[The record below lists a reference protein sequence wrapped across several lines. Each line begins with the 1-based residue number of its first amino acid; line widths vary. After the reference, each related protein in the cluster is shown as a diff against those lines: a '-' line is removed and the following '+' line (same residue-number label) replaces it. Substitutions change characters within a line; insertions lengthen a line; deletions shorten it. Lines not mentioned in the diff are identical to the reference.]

1 MNPDPARLRPPPWS
15 DEVVLM
21 ETCRSEFDRMSADL
35 DELRLLLAQ
44 SVQEVETLNQRKVL
58 AAARVRE
65 MEERLE
71 HYSRQD
77 IREAFIEANEA
88 EMRAFMLSEQRDQ
101 WQAKVKTHERYL
113 KVLERILH
121 ALPLVVDSAQ
131 LSTGQRWATPPPLA
145 PTVPVQVAPSS
156 PPPLPVPVMPQ
167 LPLVPQVED
176 DWSQPDELELP
187 MTTSL
192 PFGRQETE
200 MLTVRPVNTNPQD
213 APVAMGAQHLVLPAT
228 GMLSPQMQV
237 QSLLA
242 RVIAAQEN
250 VRQRLAQRLHDGPA
264 QALAN
269 IMLAAEVCSK
279 LLTSS
284 PERARSELE
293 QLKQMVTVTLQETR
307 KFIFE
312 LHPMTLADLGL
323 AATLKRYGEEVSTRY
338 RVQVPVLVPQV
349 EPFLPMGKRVAIFRV
364 AQESVANAI
373 EHSQASLIRIKI
385 DLVPGRLVLIVEDN
399 GLGFDVEAV
408 TRGAHAREG
417 LGIPSMQERAD
428 VLGGWLRIESAPGK
442 GTRVELSIP
451 LQP

>member
-1 MNPDPARLRPPPWS
+1 
-15 DEVVLM
+15 
-21 ETCRSEFDRMSADL
+21 
-35 DELRLLLAQ
+35 
-44 SVQEVETLNQRKVL
+44 VEKLNQRKVL

-77 IREAFIEANEA
+77 IRDAFVEASEA

-113 KVLERILH
+113 KVLERVLH
-121 ALPLVVDSAQ
+121 VLPLIVDSAQ
-131 LSTGQRWATPPPLA
+131 LATNVRSATPARLA
-145 PTVPVQVAPSS
+145 PT
-156 PPPLPVPVMPQ
+156 LPVPVVP
-167 LPLVPQVED
+167 LPPTHLVPAAPPVPMAQYPV
-176 DWSQPDELELP
+176 DELDLP
-187 MTTSL
+187 MTSSL

-200 MLTVRPVNTNPQD
+200 MLTVRPVTTNPQD
-213 APVAMGAQHLVLPAT
+213 APVAMGPQHLVLPAT
-228 GMLSPQMQV
+228 GMLTPQMQV

-242 RVIAAQEN
+242 RVIQAQEG
-250 VRQRLAQRLHDGPA
+250 VRQRVAERLHDGPA

-269 IMLAAEVCSK
+269 IMLAAEVCVK
-279 LLTSS
+279 LLSS
-284 PERARSELE
+284 NPQLVPAELE

-323 AATLKRYGEEVSTRY
+323 AATLKRYGEEVSARY
-338 RVQVPVLVPQV
+338 RVQLPVAVPQV

-373 EHSQASLIRIKI
+373 EHSQASLIRIKME
-385 DLVPGRLVLIVEDN
+385 LLPGRLILVVEDN
-399 GLGFDVEAV
+399 GRGFDVEAAGRRV
-408 TRGAHAREG
+408 HAREG
-417 LGIPSMQERAD
+417 LGILSMQERAE
-428 VLGGWLRIESAPGK
+428 VLGGWLRIESAPDK

>member
-1 MNPDPARLRPPPWS
+1 MNPDSANLRPPPWS

-21 ETCRSEFDRMSADL
+21 ETCRSEFDRLSADL

-65 MEERLE
+65 MQERLE

-77 IREAFIEANEA
+77 IRDAFIEANEA

-121 ALPLVVDSAQ
+121 ALPLVVDSTQ
-131 LSTGQRWATPPPLA
+131 LSTSQRRATPAPLA
-145 PTVPVQVAPSS
+145 PTVPVQIAPPP
-156 PPPLPVPVMPQ
+156 PPPLPVPVVPPIEDVWSLPQ
-167 LPLVPQVED
+167 
-176 DWSQPDELELP
+176 ELELP

-237 QSLLA
+237 QTLLA
-242 RVIAAQEN
+242 RVIAAQES
-250 VRQRLAQRLHDGPA
+250 VRQRVAQQLHDGPA

-269 IMLAAEVCSK
+269 IMLAAEVCAK
-279 LLTSS
+279 LLGSN
-284 PERARSELE
+284 PERVRSELE
-293 QLKQMVTVTLQETR
+293 QLKQMVTVALQETR

-338 RVQVPVLVPQV
+338 RVQVPVLVPHV

-364 AQESVANAI
+364 AQESVSNAI

-385 DLVPGRLVLIVEDN
+385 ELLPGRLVLVVEDN
-399 GLGFDVEAV
+399 GLGFDVDSVGRA
-408 TRGAHAREG
+408 AHAREG
-417 LGIPSMQERAD
+417 LGIPSMRERAEAM
-428 VLGGWLRIESAPGK
+428 GGWLRIESAADK
-442 GTRVELSIP
+442 GTRIELSVP

>member
-1 MNPDPARLRPPPWS
+1 MNPDSANLRPPPWS

-21 ETCRSEFDRMSADL
+21 ETCRSEFDRLSADL

-44 SVQEVETLNQRKVL
+44 SVQEVETLNHRKVL

-77 IREAFIEANEA
+77 IRDAFVEANEA

-113 KVLERILH
+113 KVLDRVLH
-121 ALPLVVDSAQ
+121 ALPLVVDSTQ
-131 LSTGQRWATPPPLA
+131 PSTGRRQATPAPLT
-145 PTVPVQVAPSS
+145 PTVPVQVAPLPP
-156 PPPLPVPVMPQ
+156 PPPLPVPVVPPMEGVWSLPQ
-167 LPLVPQVED
+167 
-176 DWSQPDELELP
+176 ELELP

-200 MLTVRPVNTNPQD
+200 MLTVRPVNTNPHD

-237 QSLLA
+237 QSVLA
-242 RVIAAQEN
+242 RVIAAQES
-250 VRQRLAQRLHDGPA
+250 VRQRVAQRLHDGPA

-269 IMLAAEVCSK
+269 IMLAAEVCAK
-279 LLTSS
+279 LLDSN
-284 PERARSELE
+284 PERVRSELE
-293 QLKQMVTVTLQETR
+293 QLKHAVTVTLQETR

-312 LHPMTLADLGL
+312 LYPMTLADLGL

-349 EPFLPMGKRVAIFRV
+349 EPFLPMGRRVAIFRV

-373 EHSQASLIRIKI
+373 EHSQASMIRIKI
-385 DLVPGRLVLIVEDN
+385 ELLPGRLVLVVEDN
-399 GLGFDVEAV
+399 GLGFDIDAVERA
-408 TRGAHAREG
+408 AHAREG
-417 LGIPSMQERAD
+417 LGIASMRERAE
-428 VLGGWLRIESAPGK
+428 VLGGWLRIVSSPDK
-442 GTRVELSIP
+442 GARIELNIP